1 MELNLLWTN
10 EDFQM
15 LPDIEK
21 SVCISILQREELKT
35 PDW

>member
-1 MELNLLWTN
+1 MELNPLWIN

-15 LPDIEK
+15 LPDIQK
-21 SVCISILQREELKT
+21 GVCILILQREEFNT